1 MAIKII
7 IRRRVTK
14 EKEAKLLPLLVE
26 LRSKAT
32 TQPGY
37 ISGETL
43 RNVNDPQDFIV
54 ISTWQSVEAWK
65 TWEASKGRAEIQNRI
80 DTLLG
85 EKAKLRDL
93 SIRVKVHGTW
103 YKAHGKAKS
112 KERGADSIEQRAKNQ
127 QMMNS

>member
-7 IRRRVTK
+7 IRRKVPK

-26 LRSKAT
+26 MRSKAT

-37 ISGETL
+37 ISGETM

-65 TWEASKGRAEIQNRI
+65 NWETSKGRTEIQNRI
-80 DTLLG
+80 DALLG
-85 EKAKLRDL
+85 EKT
-93 SIRVKVHGTW
+93 VYGVYFYG
-103 YKAHGKAKS
+103 
-112 KERGADSIEQRAKNQ
+112 
-127 QMMNS
+127 

>member
-1 MAIKII
+1 MALRKRGRRFSLEHQREPQEKGGLKMAIKII
-7 IRRRVTK
+7 IRRRVPK
-14 EKEAKLLPLLVE
+14 DKEAKLLPLLVE

-54 ISTWQSVEAWK
+54 ISTWQSLEAWK
-65 TWEASKGRAEIQNRI
+65 TWEASTGRAEIQNRI

-85 EKAKLRDL
+85 MKTDYG
-93 SIRVKVHGTW
+93 VYFYG
-103 YKAHGKAKS
+103 
-112 KERGADSIEQRAKNQ
+112 
-127 QMMNS
+127 

>member
-7 IRRRVTK
+7 IRRRVPK

-37 ISGETL
+37 ISGETM
-43 RNVNDPQDFIV
+43 RNVNDPQDYIV

-65 TWEASKGRAEIQNRI
+65 AWEASKGRAEIQTRI
-80 DTLLG
+80 DALLG
-85 EKAKLRDL
+85 KKTNYGIYLY
-93 SIRVKVHGTW
+93 G
-103 YKAHGKAKS
+103 
-112 KERGADSIEQRAKNQ
+112 
-127 QMMNS
+127 